1 MEWIKVHIRE
11 IVIVL
16 LVLFSLSKC
25 TQSCNRATEIDQK
38 TMEIAALDSTLKI
51 ANDSI
56 NSLNTVIKVYEEKVA
71 GLNQSLSIQDEANK
85 RISEAKKNINVNVKK

>member
-1 MEWIKVHIRE
+1 MEWIKAHIRE